1 MWPNIL
7 AAALPAAWPAQTG
20 RQLPGVQ
27 GVFGVLPIGWNWWGE
42 VDGVSYYNDSIAT
55 TPNRTQAASIP
66 FPSPLFYWQGGS
78 DKQLSYTELGRV
90 IHQRAKQAVL
100 FGATGPAI
108 RQAILDSGPCP
119 IEMMV
124 SNLEEAVML
133 ASKVAET
140 GDVVLLSPASASFDQ

>member
-1 MWPNIL
+1 L
-7 AAALPAAWPAQTG
+7 EL
-20 RQLPGVQ
+20 V
-27 GVFGVLPIGWNWWGE
+27 GE

-55 TPNRTQAASIP
+55 TPDRTQAALNSFSQPII
-66 FPSPLFYWQGGS
+66 LLAGGS

-119 IEMMV
+119 IEMV

-140 GDVVLLSPASASFDQ
+140 GDVVLLSPASASFDQYSDFTARGEHFRSLVSRLTTKGGD